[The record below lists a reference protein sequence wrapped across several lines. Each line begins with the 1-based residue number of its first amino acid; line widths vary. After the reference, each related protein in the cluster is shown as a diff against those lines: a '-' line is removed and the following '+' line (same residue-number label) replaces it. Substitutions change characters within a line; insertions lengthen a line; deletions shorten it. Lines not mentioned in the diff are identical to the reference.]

1 MLRTFLLDCNFVWET
16 NRSKKVL
23 KNYTAITKTWPILC
37 KLDHSKRNVIIS
49 KNFYM
54 GQCICKPNSTLQW
67 RHQNRILLLL
77 NGNLA
82 NANMPTCLGVAT
94 RGHRELERWYISFSI
109 VCPKTV
115 DGIPKILT
123 TRSCPYRRQMKWY
136 ANFFYLSIST
146 YDWIL
151 PAPLDLQYLLPYYT
165 IIYFSIAISMRKHML
180 DWVCQ
185 SQGLESKLTKM

>member
-109 VCPKTV
+109 VCPKLSTV
-115 DGIPKILT
+115 FQKFWLHEVVLIED
-123 TRSCPYRRQMKWY
+123 KW
-136 ANFFYLSIST
+136 NGMQIFFIYPSLLMIES
-146 YDWIL
+146 
-151 PAPLDLQYLLPYYT
+151 YLLP
-165 IIYFSIAISMRKHML
+165 
-180 DWVCQ
+180 
-185 SQGLESKLTKM
+185 